1 MRKIFWL
8 FVGNKVPAF
17 PDNRTADL
25 LSHGAQRGR
34 HIRYRPWSALT
45 ASNGSASFPAS
56 ALAILA
62 GRLLNRPVVSQ
73 PGPQRA
79 GLLIKTQIFSARR
92 RIYPVRTGRF
102 TVKEPVQVD
111 RLSGTLSN
119 PAAAMNESRF
129 Y

>member
-1 MRKIFWL
+1 M
-8 FVGNKVPAF
+8 PAF

-34 HIRYRPWSALT
+34 HIRYRALIGT
-45 ASNGSASFPAS
+45 DRQQRQRQLSGLR

-79 GLLIKTQIFSARR
+79 GLLIKAQVFGARR